1 MNKTE
6 ENRFCNFTL
15 INLSTPDPP
24 PPQLKQARILKKNRN
39 QKKNNPKTTPFPPPY
54 ARIFLVAEIHIFSI
68 YDDKAGL
75 ILLN

>member
-24 PPQLKQARILKKNRN
+24 PQLKQARILKKK
-39 QKKNNPKTTPFPPPY
+39 QKPKKNNPKITPFPPPY

>member
-24 PPQLKQARILKKNRN
+24 PPQLKQARILKKTET
-39 QKKNNPKTTPFPPPY
+39 KKKQPQNNTIPPPY

>member
-24 PPQLKQARILKKNRN
+24 PPPSIKTGSNSKKNRN
-39 QKKNNPKTTPFPPPY
+39 QKKTTQNNTIPPPY

-75 ILLN
+75 ILSN

>member
-24 PPQLKQARILKKNRN
+24 PPPQLKQARILKKTET
-39 QKKNNPKTTPFPPPY
+39 KKKQPQNNTIPPPY

>member
-15 INLSTPDPP
+15 INLSTP
-24 PPQLKQARILKKNRN
+24 PPQLKLARILKKTRN
-39 QKKNNPKTTPFPPPY
+39 QKKKQPQNNTIPPPY